1 MANQSEHGWE
11 ERARRNRRD
20 TLLLILAVSILI
32 PLVVFLVRWLDPG
45 YSREPLVM
53 ERYLLD
59 DYITITAYG
68 KDRRKVE
75 RAVEEAFRA
84 IEKVQAVA
92 DRYREDSELYE
103 VNRRASTEEVTVSE
117 ELWTMI
123 EVAGE
128 VYRSTHGAFDITVGP
143 LVDLW
148 DVRGRAER
156 GGPPPTREEVEKV
169 LPLVGMDKLVLDSSA
184 RKVKFKVDGM
194 SLDLG
199 GLAKGY
205 ALDRA
210 VEALKEKGINSFVVN
225 MVSSSAVVGEKPRAA
240 GGPEWRVAV
249 QNPRGEGFL
258 GVLSFSSDAI
268 VSTSGDY
275 QRYFEYE
282 GNRYHHILDPRTGY
296 PAAGMASVTVLG
308 APDGVRS
315 DAYSTALFIMGLKE
329 SLKWLEENKGL
340 EAVLVEVD
348 GTLHTTP
355 GINLG
360 SGLVFCKPRYVRS

>member
-1 MANQSEHGWE
+1 MSSERERGWE
-11 ERARRNRRD
+11 ERAIRDRRE
-20 TLLLILAVSILI
+20 TLLLIVAVLILV
-32 PLVVFLVRWLDPG
+32 LVALFLVRRLDPG
-45 YSREPLVM
+45 YSREPLVV

-59 DYITITAYG
+59 DYVTITAYG

-84 IEKVQAVA
+84 MERVQAVA
-92 DRYREDSELYE
+92 DRFREDSELYE
-103 VNRRASTEEVTVSE
+103 VNRRASTEEVTLSE
-117 ELWTMI
+117 ELWDMI
-123 EVAGE
+123 EVAEE
-128 VYRSTHGAFDITVGP
+128 VYRSTQGAFDITVGP

-156 GGPPPTREEVEKV
+156 GEPPPSREEVVRV
-169 LPLVGMDKLVLDSSA
+169 LPLVGMDKLVLDPTR
-184 RKVKFKVDGM
+184 RKVKFKMVGM

-205 ALDRA
+205 ALDKA
-210 VEALKEKGINSFVVN
+210 VESLKARGVNSFVVN

-249 QNPRGEGFL
+249 QNPRGEGFI
-258 GVLSFSSDAI
+258 GVLSFSSDSI

-282 GNRYHHILDPRTGY
+282 GKRYHHILDPRTGF
-296 PAAGMASVTVLG
+296 PADGMASVTVVG
-308 APDGVRS
+308 APDGVHS
-315 DAYSTALFIMGLKE
+315 DAYSTALFIMGLRE
-329 SLKWLEENKGL
+329 SLEWLEKSEGL
-340 EAVLVEVD
+340 EAVLVETD

-355 GINLG
+355 GINLEP
-360 SGLVFCKPRYVRS
+360 GLVFCRPVYMSS